1 MNNPHLPT
9 TPKVFSPAKK
19 PDLVLIH
26 GFRGSPIGLKAI
38 AEDLEQAGYTVH
50 VPALPPFGGAVPLA
64 DYTAENYAEFMLNYI
79 TEHKLDHPIL
89 IGHSMGSI
97 VAAATAANYPD
108 KIHHKLILM
117 SPISARTKPPFTLV
131 APLSSIAPRRIVDY
145 ITTRFLFVPHDR
157 ALFRQ
162 TLATTNLCS
171 SDHPPRRR
179 DMAGATHFSAHSAV
193 SDFSLRQ
200 DVLLLAGDHDRLVNK
215 RSTLALAEALQAQVT
230 FIPNSGHL
238 HNYEKPHATAEHILD
253 FLSKK

>member
-1 MNNPHLPT
+1 MSKSSPA

-19 PDLVLIH
+19 PDLILIH
-26 GFRGSPIGLKAI
+26 GFRGSPIGLKAV
-38 AEDLEQAGYTVH
+38 AERLEQSGYTVH
-50 VPALPPFGGAVPLA
+50 VPAIPPFAGAAPLA
-64 DYTAENYAEFMLNYI
+64 KYTAENYAKFLSAYI
-79 TEHKLDHPIL
+79 AEHRLDHPVL

-117 SPISARTKPPFTLV
+117 SPISARTSPPFTLV
-131 APLSSIAPRRIVDY
+131 APLSSIAPRRVVDY
-145 ITTRFLFVPHDR
+145 ITTRFLFVPQDR

-162 TLATTNLCS
+162 TLDTTNLCS
-171 SDHPPRRR
+171 ADHPPSRRA
-179 DMAGATHFSAHSAV
+179 MAGATYFSAHSAV

-200 DVLLLAGDHDRLVNK
+200 DILFLAGDQDRLVK
-215 RSTLALAEALQAQVT
+215 KHDTIALAESLQARLV

-238 HNYEKPHATAEHILD
+238 HNYEKPLETAEYILD